1 MSLELRR
8 ESPDDAAAVRDVVT
22 RAFDTDPV
30 VADLWDALRERGS
43 IGIVAVDD
51 DGSVCGHVGLT
62 WCWLDAPDRLVDVLV
77 LSPLSV
83 APEAQ
88 RHGHAR
94 ALLAAARATAEELG
108 SPLLFLE
115 RPVDR
120 GPQTVGDEVE
130 RRAPIH
136 RQRRPRV
143 VREHEDVVAVGR
155 VLPPPAAP
163 RVVRPRAPDRA
174 EHVASHDGRAD
185 PLIAATEP
193 RVVHAG
199 RAALTAVRRLPHPE
213 VQSLAADAE
222 RVLAALPGTGDEA
235 VERHGR

>member
-94 ALLAAARATAEELG
+94 ALLTAARATAEELG

-130 RRAPIH
+130 RRAPVH

-143 VREHEDVVAVGR
+143 VREHGTVN
-155 VLPPPAAP
+155 LSN
-163 RVVRPRAPDRA
+163 PRAIFAGSPPRFTSSRVTYEAYVVSRTSTRPQVDSA
-174 EHVASHDGRAD
+174 HVRGVESVALHKISRE
-185 PLIAATEP
+185 ATC
-193 RVVHAG
+193 RG
-199 RAALTAVRRLPHPE
+199 AVP
-213 VQSLAADAE
+213 
-222 RVLAALPGTGDEA
+222 
-235 VERHGR
+235 

>member
-115 RPVDR
+115 
-120 GPQTVGDEVE
+120 GDPAFYTRFDYVAGRDLGFDAPSE
-130 RRAPIH
+130 RIP
-136 RQRRPRV
+136 
-143 VREHEDVVAVGR
+143 
-155 VLPPPAAP
+155 
-163 RVVRPRAPDRA
+163 
-174 EHVASHDGRAD
+174 GRATD
-185 PLIAATEP
+185 PA
-193 RVVHAG
+193 
-199 RAALTAVRRLPHPE
+199 PH
-213 VQSLAADAE
+213 
-222 RVLAALPGTGDEA
+222 
-235 VERHGR
+235 